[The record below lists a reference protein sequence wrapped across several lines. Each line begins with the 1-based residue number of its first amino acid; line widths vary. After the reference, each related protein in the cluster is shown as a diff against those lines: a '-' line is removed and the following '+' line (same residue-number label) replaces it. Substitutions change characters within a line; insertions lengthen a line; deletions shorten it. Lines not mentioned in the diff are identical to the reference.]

1 MASVMAATEQKMEV
15 TWNVALLIPALNH
28 VAEKH
33 KEGYLLEVRQNN
45 LSAPSSWRH
54 THTWPGL
61 ELPGL
66 MASHWHLLPVPCVGL
81 AVTVDA
87 LSTTEKAL

>member
-1 MASVMAATEQKMEV
+1 MECGSLDPSTEPRGRKTQRRLAPGNTTEQLV
-15 TWNVALLIPALNH
+15 SSFLLA
-28 VAEKH
+28 A
-33 KEGYLLEVRQNN
+33 
-45 LSAPSSWRH
+45 H

-66 MASHWHLLPVPCVGL
+66 MASHWHLLPVSSVGL

-87 LSTTEKAL
+87 LSTTVKAL